1 MSETEKLTVGAL
13 LTVLLLFVPGF
24 VLHEA
29 PRFPGSLAGSL
40 LGIAGATL
48 MVLLLVYPLVK
59 HVAWLR
65 QQVTS
70 HVPLRAVL
78 SFHVYAGILG
88 ALLGILHTGHKF
100 RSPLGIALVASMLV
114 VVLSGFVGR
123 YYIVHLRMDLR
134 DQKAMLDT
142 LRAAYDRVAT
152 QVAGAPAARSLSGFI
167 RTSLGR
173 SLHPATGSLAT
184 VEAAGIPVAALVNAI
199 ADLEYGMRRRE
210 AIQRAFMA
218 WMVVHVSASIVMYT
232 ALTLH
237 VWNGI
242 YYGLRWLR

>member
-13 LTVLLLFVPGF
+13 LTVLLAFVPGF
-24 VLHEA
+24 ILHEA

-48 MVLLLVYPLVK
+48 MVLTLVYPLVK

-65 QQVTS
+65 QRVTS
-70 HVPLRAVL
+70 RVPLRAVL
-78 SFHVYAGILG
+78 SFHVYAGVFG

-114 VVLSGFVGR
+114 VVLSGFIGR
-123 YYIVHLRMDLR
+123 YYIAHLRMDLR
-134 DQKAMLDT
+134 DQKAMLET
-142 LRAAYDRVAT
+142 LRAEYDRVAT
-152 QVAGAPAARSLSGFI
+152 KLAGAPAARSLSGFI
-167 RTSLGR
+167 RTSVER
-173 SLHPATGSLAT
+173 VLHPATAGT
-184 VEAAGIPVAALVNAI
+184 MVEPAAVPIPELVNAI
-199 ADLEYGMRRRE
+199 ADLEYAMRQRE

-218 WMVVHVSASIVMYT
+218 GMVAHVSASIVMYT

-242 YYGLRWLR
+242 YYGLRWLG

>member
-1 MSETEKLTVGAL
+1 MSETEKLTVGGL
-13 LTVLLLFVPGF
+13 LTLLLLFVPGF

-29 PRFPGSLAGSL
+29 PRFPGSLAGNL

-65 QQVTS
+65 QRVTGRA
-70 HVPLRAVL
+70 PLRAVL
-78 SFHVYAGILG
+78 SFHVYAGVFG

-114 VVLSGFVGR
+114 AVLSGFIGR
-123 YYIVHLRMDLR
+123 YYIAHLRVDLR

-142 LRAAYDRVAT
+142 LRAEYDRVAA
-152 QVAGAPAARSLSGFI
+152 QLAGVPAARSLSGFI
-167 RTSLGR
+167 RTSVEPV
-173 SLHPATGSLAT
+173 LHAA
-184 VEAAGIPVAALVNAI
+184 AAGTLAEPAAIPLPALVNAI
-199 ADLEYGMRRRE
+199 ADLEYAMRRRE
-210 AIQRAFMA
+210 AIQHAFMA
-218 WMVVHVSASIVMYT
+218 WMAVHVSASIVMYT

-242 YYGLRWLR
+242 YYGLRWLG